1 MWKGLGEDMGHVDP
15 VRLLAVTTGPRA
27 RPFAMYRRNIQEW
40 YQRATPAER
49 LQGETWYFDAQ
60 ARIAELAEAYG
71 TSLPR
76 AAAVVAVL
84 SPMVRWER
92 NIEEACMV
100 FEATRTG
107 VGAGPDERIPSM
119 QAFRAN
125 QRKALDY
132 ALLLTEPDWLT
143 HRPKGPKVGA
153 FWALL
158 AGRERDT
165 AVVVDSIAILA
176 AVGVDPTPFTTS
188 MDAKLYFNRPL
199 TLRLIQDAYRAEA
212 KCAGIQP
219 HAMQATVWLVWRGE
233 RDKQ

>member
-1 MWKGLGEDMGHVDP
+1 
-15 VRLLAVTTGPRA
+15 
-27 RPFAMYRRNIQEW
+27 
-40 YQRATPAER
+40 
-49 LQGETWYFDAQ
+49 LQGETWYSDAQ

-71 TSLPR
+71 ISLPR

-92 NIEEACMV
+92 NIEEARMV
-100 FEATRTG
+100 LETARTG
-107 VGAGPDERIPSM
+107 VGVGPDERIPGLT
-119 QAFRAN
+119 AFRKN

-158 AGRERDT
+158 AGYELDT

-176 AVGVDPTPFTTS
+176 AVRVDPTPFTTS
-188 MDAKLYFNRPL
+188 MDAKPYFNRPL
-199 TLRLIQDAYRAEA
+199 TLRRIQDAYQAEA